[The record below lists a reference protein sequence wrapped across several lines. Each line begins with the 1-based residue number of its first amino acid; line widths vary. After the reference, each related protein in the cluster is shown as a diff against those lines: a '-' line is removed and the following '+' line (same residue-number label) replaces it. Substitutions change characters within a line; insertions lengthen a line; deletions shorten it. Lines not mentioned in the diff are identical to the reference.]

1 MTDFLFG
8 GMVQANTPINIT
20 SALVAANVSVTGT
33 GLPTVGIF
41 SPSTNQLGFATNSVQ
56 QMVIDTNGNMGLST
70 ASPGVKLDVSGA
82 GTMGRFTSSTT
93 DSSIA
98 FANSNGGT
106 STYIGNGGT
115 NAFYVST
122 NGAERMRIDSSGNV
136 GIGISSPAAKLDVR
150 TAAGT
155 AVTQYLYTGS
165 SAAAATLQFAQ
176 VGTVGWNTG
185 ITASS
190 GNFQIGI
197 DGGGLGYNINRNGVA
212 IDYHSWLTAGAER
225 MRIDSSGNMGI
236 GTSSPSTLLT
246 VNGTAT
252 ITTLNLT
259 NALTLNGATSGQITI
274 SPPSAAGTN
283 TLTLPAATG
292 TVALTANPTF
302 TGTVTATTIT
312 SPAATNLTIQS
323 AGTTA
328 MTIDTSQ
335 NVGIGTTDYGRF
347 NRGLSIYA
355 AGGVYS
361 GIQLTNSTTGSVST
375 AGTLIYTAGNDFLI
389 NNQQSGL
396 ITFSTANTERMRIDQ
411 NGNVGIGISSP
422 STYGKL
428 AVSGNMYAGDTT
440 STADGTITIGSNGAG
455 SVAITRTGTG
465 ATNSAMTF
473 STTYATLQER
483 MRIDSLGNVG
493 IGTSTPGVKVD
504 VAGSVRAT
512 QSVTIG
518 NGGGTYQ
525 AGSIYSDAN
534 WGMLFRAAQTTPTIA
549 QFRWS
554 SSSDA
559 EYMRIDASGNMLVGK
574 TAPTYTVSGVSLSSG
589 TNQFAWSANSG
600 STVISVATPVSQYL
614 IAFYRTDTGAL
625 MGGIANGASNT
636 VSYNTSSDHRLKE
649 KVTPMTVGLATISAL
664 KPVTYDWVGT
674 NENGEGFI
682 AHELQEV
689 IPLAVTGE
697 KDAVNE
703 DGTIKPQGVD
713 YSKIVVHLVAACQE
727 QQKLIVDLQERL
739 AKAGL

>member
-176 VGTVGWNTG
+176 VGAVGWNTG

-335 NVGIGTTDYGRF
+335 NVGIATASPSFKLDVAGTGRFTGLTQFDNAITLNTATLNYLYYNSAISFSQNGTGERMRIDSSGNVGIGTTSPTGKL
-347 NRGLSIYA
+347 NISTTNNS
-355 AGGVYS
+355 V
-361 GIQLTNSTTGSVST
+361 IQLISGTTNGIRLGVDPSAGYGVIEGVDKTGT
-375 AGTLIYTAGNDFLI
+375 ASYQPLQLGGSDVRFLI
-389 NNQQSGL
+389 S
-396 ITFSTANTERMRIDQ
+396 STERMRIDSS
-411 NGNVGIGISSP
+411 GNLLVGTTSASNSPTQGITLSPNATIGNLGIGHALGTTTGN
-422 STYGKL
+422 TYAQFAYNG
-428 AVSGNMYAGDTT
+428 
-440 STADGTITIGSNGAG
+440 TAIGTITQSGTTAVLYNVTSDQRLKTNIIDAPSAL
-455 SVAITRTGTG
+455 SIIDAIQIRSFDWK
-465 ATNSAMTF
+465 ADNSHNR
-473 STTYATLQER
+473 Y
-483 MRIDSLGNVG
+483 
-493 IGTSTPGVKVD
+493 GV
-504 VAGSVRAT
+504 
-512 QSVTIG
+512 
-518 NGGGTYQ
+518 
-525 AGSIYSDAN
+525 
-534 WGMLFRAAQTTPTIA
+534 IA
-549 QFRWS
+549 QELNQLVPEAVHTPI
-554 SSSDA
+554 A
-559 EYMRIDASGNMLVGK
+559 ENDMM
-574 TAPTYTVSGVSLSSG
+574 
-589 TNQFAWSANSG
+589 
-600 STVISVATPVSQYL
+600 
-614 IAFYRTDTGAL
+614 
-625 MGGIANGASNT
+625 
-636 VSYNTSSDHRLKE
+636 
-649 KVTPMTVGLATISAL
+649 
-664 KPVTYDWVGT
+664 
-674 NENGEGFI
+674 
-682 AHELQEV
+682 
-689 IPLAVTGE
+689 
-697 KDAVNE
+697 
-703 DGTIKPQGVD
+703 GVD
-713 YSKIVVHLVAACQE
+713 YSKLVPILIKSFQE
-727 QQKLIVDLQERL
+727 L
-739 AKAGL
+739 KAEFDAYKASHA